1 MKLNLATTWLLLVA
15 FTVNEVRGQLRCY
28 VCENC
33 PDPFEGTSAQ
43 LQACPASEST
53 TTTQMPPGGDT
64 TILTPPP
71 LPTGDGSGQQQTT
84 TTLAATTEAPPTPST
99 PVITPPPVVG
109 RRKRQ
114 TAATGYRCFRI
125 EHSNTVRRGCAAYLG
140 NQADTCLSV
149 NGGTNPTDCT
159 LCDWEGCNSA
169 TGLRVSLFALL
180 LAVLLSVVLK
190 Q

>member
-1 MKLNLATTWLLLVA
+1 MKLKLATTCLLLVA
-15 FTVNEVRGQLRCY
+15 FTVNEARGQLQCY

-43 LQACPASEST
+43 LQACPLSDST
-53 TTTQMPPGGDT
+53 TTTQLPTGGDT

-71 LPTGDGSGQQQTT
+71 LPTGDGNGQPITT
-84 TTLAATTEAPPTPST
+84 TVAPSTEAPPTPST
-99 PVITPPPVVG
+99 PVITPPPLPG

-114 TAATGYRCFRI
+114 TATGYRCFRI
-125 EHSNTVRRGCAAYLG
+125 EHSNIVRRGCAAYLG

-149 NGGTNPTDCT
+149 NGGTTPAECT
-159 LCDWEGCNSA
+159 ICDWEGCNSA

-180 LAVLLSVVLK
+180 IAVLLSIVLK

>member
-1 MKLNLATTWLLLVA
+1 MRVISSP
-15 FTVNEVRGQLRCY
+15 FSHSSPVRGQLRCY

-71 LPTGDGSGQQQTT
+71 LPTGDGSGQQTT

-125 EHSNTVRRGCAAYLG
+125 EHCECDLLAECSRLRVNAFFSPS
-140 NQADTCLSV
+140 LSL
-149 NGGTNPTDCT
+149 PT
-159 LCDWEGCNSA
+159 SQHRPP
-169 TGLRVSLFALL
+169 GLRRLPGQPGRHLPVRERWHQSHRLYALRL
-180 LAVLLSVVLK
+180 GRM
-190 Q
+190 